1 MADQPDHP
9 QGRPSTG
16 DSGRDE
22 RRPDD
27 TAAFDPQSHDEPP
40 QRPVEPGSTAAYGM
54 PPGDADGRDPTAEQP
69 TIEHG
74 PTDHTAQLPP
84 AGYPPPGNRPES
96 APTAPHRPGPYGDDR
111 TAQLPPTGG
120 QTPPWAGRAGVPPAG
135 VPPRG
140 PVPDEYGQPEEPGR
154 RWWMP
159 ILIGLVVVVLL
170 AVLAFGLWLLLRTD
184 VSTPTPS
191 PTISSAA
198 PTTAAPTTAA
208 PTTTAPSPSA
218 TTPGPVVVPPLLGL
232 PEDRARAQLLAAG
245 LQPRLEYRSASQ
257 PAGTVVDAD
266 PGPDTEVPPGSTV
279 TLVVSTGPAPPP
291 QTASPTPT
299 ASAAS

>member
-1 MADQPDHP
+1 MADKPDDP
-9 QGRPSTG
+9 QGRPPTG
-16 DSGRDE
+16 DNGREE

-27 TAAFDPQSHDEPP
+27 TAAFDPLSDDEPP

-54 PPGDADGRDPTAEQP
+54 PPGEADRRDRTAEQP
-69 TIEHG
+69 TVEQG
-74 PTDHTAQLPP
+74 PTDADHTAQLPP
-84 AGYPPPGNRPES
+84 AGHRPDT
-96 APTAPHRPGPYGDDR
+96 APTAPYRPGPYGDDR
-111 TAQLPPTGG
+111 TARLPSTPG
-120 QTPPWAGRAGVPPAG
+120 QTQPWAGRAGVPPAG

-170 AVLAFGLWLLLRTD
+170 AVLAFGLWLLLRNDT
-184 VSTPTPS
+184 STPTPS

-198 PTTAAPTTAA
+198 PTTAAPTTAG

-218 TTPGPVVVPPLLGL
+218 TTQGPVVVPPLLGL

-266 PGPDTEVPPGSTV
+266 PEPGTVVPPGSTV

-291 QTASPTPT
+291 QSASPAPTATPT
-299 ASAAS
+299 S